1 MPKHTKPTEA
11 ELQAEIDKAIVE
23 AETPETPEE
32 EIVEETEEETPEET
46 EDVEEEESE
55 EPDVPEVDY
64 KKKFVESSR
73 ESIVNHARARKFTEA
88 VTQAAG
94 VDAPTEEE
102 LMSEY
107 KDWDLM
113 TDTEKLLARD
123 GLINKKRFKIMESVA
138 QEGKNIE
145 DWIAKVDTFIENPAT
160 LVSNPELEGKQE
172 EFKLFASKPTRRGLD
187 FGDLILAFIGEN
199 AKNVKPKMKTS
210 MMEDGTGGPK
220 ETPKPK
226 SDKISLDE
234 AKLLMQT
241 DYKKY
246 KELLKDGKIDV
257 SGLL

>member
-1 MPKHTKPTEA
+1 MPKHSKPTPE
-11 ELQAEIDKAIVE
+11 ELQAEIEKAIVE
-23 AETPETPEE
+23 AETPETIPEE
-32 EIVEETEEETPEET
+32 EPETPEVVEEVVEETPEEV
-46 EDVEEEESE
+46 VEPA
-55 EPDVPEVDY
+55 PDPVDY

-73 ESIVNHARARKFTEA
+73 ESIVNRAKAQKLTEA
-88 VTQAAG
+88 INGAG
-94 VDAPTEEE
+94 NINSPTEDE
-102 LMSEY
+102 LAGEY

-123 GLINKKRFKIMESVA
+123 SFINKKRFEVIHAAA

-145 DWIAKVDTFIENPAT
+145 EWITKVDTFIENPAT
-160 LVSNPELEGKQE
+160 LVDNPQLEGKQE
-172 EFKLFASKPTRRGLD
+172 EFKLFATKPTRRGLD
-187 FGDLILAFIGEN
+187 FEDLVLAFIGEE
-199 AKNVKPKMKTS
+199 ARNVKPKAKTQ

-226 SDKISLDE
+226 SDKISLEE

-246 KELLKDGKIDV
+246 KQMLTDGKIDM